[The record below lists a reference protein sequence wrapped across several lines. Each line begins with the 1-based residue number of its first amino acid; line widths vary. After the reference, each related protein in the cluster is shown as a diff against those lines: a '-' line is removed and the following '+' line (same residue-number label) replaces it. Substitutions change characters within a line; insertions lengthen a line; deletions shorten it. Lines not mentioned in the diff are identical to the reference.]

1 MQLFEGPAN
10 VDLSSSLYP
19 PTQVSDYH
27 RILSPWNTSS
37 PRHPTVL
44 FPKLTFCMV
53 GVEDDCQ
60 FQMFHSYPEQDQSFP
75 YVHSIQNN
83 LQIFQRLIFSAHFS
97 TTVSVNGVLSL
108 FILLKQSQIERIIDT
123 AILTAE
129 NRRLEKWTM
138 DNLFGHDNI

>member
-1 MQLFEGPAN
+1 M
-10 VDLSSSLYP
+10 VD
-19 PTQVSDYH
+19 
-27 RILSPWNTSS
+27 
-37 PRHPTVL
+37 
-44 FPKLTFCMV
+44 
-53 GVEDDCQ
+53 VEDDCQ

-83 LQIFQRLIFSAHFS
+83 LKIFQRLIFSAHFS